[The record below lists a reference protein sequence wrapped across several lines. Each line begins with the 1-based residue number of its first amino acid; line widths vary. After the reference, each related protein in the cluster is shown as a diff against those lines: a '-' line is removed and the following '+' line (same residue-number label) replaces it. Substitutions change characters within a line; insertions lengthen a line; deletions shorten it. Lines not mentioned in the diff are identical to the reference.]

1 MELTYPLLSN
11 PERTVIN
18 DYGVLSDRGTF
29 AIRSYFLV
37 GQDGKIKWLTVNQG
51 ILTNDTVLEAV
62 KNALQD

>member
-11 PERTVIN
+11 PEKTVIT
-18 DYGVLSDRGTF
+18 DYGVLSDSSPF

-37 GQDGKIKWLTVNQG
+37 GQDGKIKWLAVNKG
-51 ILTNDTVLEAV
+51 ILPNEEVLEAV

>member
-11 PERTVIN
+11 PETNVIN
-18 DYGVLSDRGTF
+18 DYGVLGENNPF

-37 GQDGKIKWLTVNQG
+37 GQDGKIKWLAVNQG
-51 ILTNDTVLEAV
+51 ILENEAVLEAV